1 MKVID
6 YAFLSKEEQKKEKG
20 IILEDQDII
29 HVVIDKFPKT
39 EVVLKAEQQI
49 IKIMDKE
56 LYASK
61 KKEE

>member
-6 YAFLSKEEQKKEKG
+6 YAFLSEEEQKKEKG

>member
-6 YAFLSKEEQKKEKG
+6 YAFLSEEEQKKEKG
-20 IILEDQDII
+20 IILEDRDII